1 VTTLV
6 VCPSGLD
13 SVNLSQQGALA
24 GARRRA
30 GEQDAARL
38 GRIRAVKEPIRISE
52 IFGPTI
58 QGEGPLIGRP
68 TVFVRTAGCDYRCA
82 WCDTLY
88 AVLPEYRDGWAAMMP
103 TEILARV
110 DELSGGKPVLV
121 SLSGGNPAL
130 QPLAPLI
137 ELGRERSHSFA
148 LETQGSIAQPWFAN
162 LDWLIL
168 SPKPPSAGIR
178 FDWDAFEAC
187 FKAAKGRPICV
198 LKIVVFDD
206 DDYGYAQAVAARYPA
221 LPVYLQ
227 VGNPAPL
234 AAGGGALREEA
245 DMDDLL
251 DRFRWLVGKVTAD
264 RWFAVTVLPQL
275 HVLAWGNKRGI

>member
-1 VTTLV
+1 MTERV
-6 VCPSGLD
+6 
-13 SVNLSQQGALA
+13 
-24 GARRRA
+24 
-30 GEQDAARL
+30 
-38 GRIRAVKEPIRISE
+38 RISE

-88 AVLPEYRDGWAAMMP
+88 AVLPEYRDEWTLMSPPQVM
-103 TEILARV
+103 ARV
-110 DELSGGKPVLV
+110 NELAGDSSVLI

-130 QPLAPLI
+130 QPLAPVI
-137 ELGRERSHSFA
+137 ALGRRNGHSFA
-148 LETQGSIAQPWFAN
+148 LETQGSVSQAWFAE

-168 SPKPPSAGIR
+168 SPKPPSSGMTT
-178 FDWDAFEAC
+178 DWNALEAC
-187 FKAAKGRPICV
+187 LEAAQGKPRCV

-206 DDYGYAQAVAARYPA
+206 ADYSYAQTAAARHPT

-234 AAGGGALREEA
+234 IAAGGAVAGEP
-245 DMDDLL
+245 DDDLMRRL
-251 DRFRWLVGKVTAD
+251 RWLAGKVIAD
-264 RWFAVTVLPQL
+264 HWFAATVLPQL
-275 HVLAWGNKRGI
+275 HVLTWGNKRGV

>member
-1 VTTLV
+1 VTK
-6 VCPSGLD
+6 
-13 SVNLSQQGALA
+13 
-24 GARRRA
+24 
-30 GEQDAARL
+30 
-38 GRIRAVKEPIRISE
+38 RIRVSE

-68 TVFVRTAGCDYRCA
+68 TVFVRTGGCDYRCA

-88 AVLPEYRDGWAAMMP
+88 AVLPEYRDDWAPMTPDDIM
-103 TEILARV
+103 ARV
-110 DELSGGKPVLV
+110 IERAGGGPVLV

-137 ELGRERSHSFA
+137 ALGRERGLSFA
-148 LETQGSIAQPWFAN
+148 LETQGSISQPWFAE

-168 SPKPPSAGIR
+168 SPKPPSAGVAS
-178 FDWDAFEAC
+178 DWDAFEAC
-187 FKAAKGRPICV
+187 LAAARGRPRCV

-206 DDYGYAQAVAARYPA
+206 HDYAYAQAVAARYPA

-227 VGNPAPL
+227 VGNPTLFADTDGVLP
-234 AAGGGALREEA
+234 AAA
-245 DMDDLL
+245 DVDDLL
-251 DRFRWLVGKVTAD
+251 RRFRWLVGKVTAD